1 MFYIGIDIAKNTHWA
16 SIMSYDGEI
25 IKEPFS
31 FSNDNSGFQKFI
43 SNLESLDKT
52 KILIGLEFTAH
63 YSENIISYLFNL
75 NYKIGL
81 INPIQTA
88 NLRKSNI
95 RKTKNDKVDTYI
107 IIKALTL
114 GNYFLITSRNINN

>member
-43 SNLESLDKT
+43 SNLESLDKR
-52 KILIGLEFTAH
+52 KYHF
-63 YSENIISYLFNL
+63 LF
-75 NYKIGL
+75 
-81 INPIQTA
+81 IQFE
-88 NLRKSNI
+88 LQDR
-95 RKTKNDKVDTYI
+95 TY
-107 IIKALTL
+107 
-114 GNYFLITSRNINN
+114 